1 MARDR
6 TSRGTRRRR
15 DPYKR
20 IARSRNSTRRAYR
33 ASTPLATK
41 GQLQRP
47 VLVSTSAREAV
58 PRASFQAREGLAV
71 LVAEG
76 GSTFAAVEVSNSC
89 IATAPRRR
97 RNKPKTSHGAGRL
110 RHPIDTGRRRES
122 CRDIK
127 ENEGEAQNDTKEEA
141 RNPTKG
147 QNYTRSPDPPRPGGR
162 RALGGLDVAATA
174 GGTSTTADDGRQD
187 AILDVSAPYKRS
199 SG

>member
-1 MARDR
+1 MIFDGFCRIVAETHPRPIFTTAQISPRPAIARASPR
-6 TSRGTRRRR
+6 FAERRRCLVWLGAALGSRRGHSGARRRR

-47 VLVSTSAREAV
+47 VLVSTSARETGL
-58 PRASFQAREGLAV
+58 PRLFPGAV

-89 IATAPRRR
+89 VATAPRRRR

-110 RHPIDTGRRRES
+110 RHTINTGRR
-122 CRDIK
+122 
-127 ENEGEAQNDTKEEA
+127 G
-141 RNPTKG
+141 
-147 QNYTRSPDPPRPGGR
+147 
-162 RALGGLDVAATA
+162 
-174 GGTSTTADDGRQD
+174 
-187 AILDVSAPYKRS
+187 
-199 SG
+199 